1 MATLGSIN
9 LEVHNHL
16 TGKEKSVSQGRFIE
30 DTGSTAEQRTNAI
43 YLVPCFA
50 LLLCCFESGV
60 RACKLGIRI
69 GPTWVLGQ
77 LRILRKAVPRH
88 RPRTARNRRT
98 VESVISVIDW
108 DLHQTVTQPLER
120 IPP

>member
-60 RACKLGIRI
+60 RACKLGISPKKNRANLGP
-69 GPTWVLGQ
+69 GPTEDSAEG
-77 LRILRKAVPRH
+77 R
-88 RPRTARNRRT
+88 
-98 VESVISVIDW
+98 S
-108 DLHQTVTQPLER
+108 
-120 IPP
+120 PPPAENSEEP